1 METSRVERVRHE
13 LKLRELQVIK
23 VEPLGRQFVSV
34 TFHDESL
41 ADFVSMGFGDHVKLF
56 IDTGGA
62 EPARRDYT
70 PRHFD
75 RGARTLTLEF
85 ALHGEGAASDWA
97 RQAAVGQRVNIGGPR
112 GSMIIPL
119 DYDWHLLAGDASA
132 FPAMR
137 RRTEELPA
145 GVRVTVIAIG
155 DPADGVD
162 FTSAAE
168 LEVQWVPGAEGLA
181 AALRA
186 LALPPGDGFIWVAG
200 EAAMA
205 AAARDV
211 IHGEKGF
218 PRSSTRISAYWKRGV
233 ADHHENL

>member
-13 LKLRELQVIK
+13 VKLREVQVIK

-34 TFHDESL
+34 TFNGESL
-41 ADFVSMGFGDHVKLF
+41 EDFVSMGFGDHVKLF
-56 IDTGGA
+56 IDDGGP

-70 PRHFD
+70 PRHYD
-75 RGARTLTLEF
+75 RAARTLTLEF
-85 ALHGEGAASDWA
+85 ALHGEGAASGWA
-97 RQAAVGQRVNIGGPR
+97 RQAAVGQRIQIGGPR
-112 GSMIIPL
+112 GSMIIPM
-119 DYDWHLLAGDASA
+119 DYDWHLLAGDSTA

-145 GVRVTVIAIG
+145 GARVTVIAIG
-155 DPADGVD
+155 DAADGVD

-168 LEVQWVPGAEGLA
+168 LDVRWVAGADDLV

-186 LALPPGDGFIWVAG
+186 MTLPLGDGFIWVAG